1 MINSSQDKA
10 SGKTPPEDFFGKSG
24 SITRLELREKLKK
37 APSKIPSI
45 GKWYTRR
52 ERVNM
57 EKETF
62 GKEYKS
68 YISRQ
73 ECRYRIRK
81 LKKEKFKEKTSKGKL
96 EIGRRIKYLKHLT
109 GL

>member
-1 MINSSQDKA
+1 MINSSQNKA
-10 SGKTPPEDFFGKSG
+10 SGKTPQEDFFGKKGYIS
-24 SITRLELREKLKK
+24 RLELREKLKK

-45 GKWYTRR
+45 GKWYTRK

-68 YISRQ
+68 HITRQ

-81 LKKEKFKEKTSKGKL
+81 LKNERFREKTSKGKL
-96 EIGRRIKYLKHLT
+96 EIDRRIKYLKNLT

>member
-1 MINSSQDKA
+1 MINSSQNKA
-10 SGKTPPEDFFGKSG
+10 SGKTPQEDFFGKKGYVS
-24 SITRLELREKLKK
+24 RPELREKLKK

-45 GKWYTRR
+45 GKGYTWQ

-57 EKETF
+57 ERETF

-68 YISRQ
+68 HITRQ
-73 ECRYRIRK
+73 ECRFRIRK
-81 LKKEKFKEKTSKGKL
+81 LRNEAFRAETGKEKL
-96 EIGRRIKYLKHLT
+96 EINRRIKYLKNLT